1 MSIKQNTEKCYCIS
15 FRRAAKAATAYY
27 DRMLFDTGITVNQ
40 YSLLINLYRIAPCN
54 VSTLAKTMRL
64 DRTTLVRNMK
74 PLVNM
79 GLLQD
84 LAEEGGRD
92 RQLTVTTLGIK
103 SLEMAQQRWEKAQV
117 GLKKHIGE
125 KDFETLMAVIAGLD
139 RLEQE

>member
-15 FRRAAKAATAYY
+15 FRRAAKAVTAYY
-27 DRMLFDTGITVNQ
+27 DRMLLNTGITVNQ
-40 YSLLINLYRIAPCN
+40 YSLLINLYRTAPCS
-54 VSTLAKTMRL
+54 VSTLAKTMKL
-64 DRTTLVRNMK
+64 DRTTLVRNIK
-74 PLVNM
+74 PLVEM

-92 RQLTVTTLGIK
+92 RQLTVTALGIK
-103 SLEMAQQRWEKAQV
+103 SLEIAQQRWEKAQA

-125 KDFETLMAVIAGLD
+125 KDFETLMAVIADLN